1 MSTVS
6 ELKLINYILRSS
18 FRYEDDD
25 TAAFLTLSAA
35 PRASQYV

>member
-1 MSTVS
+1 MSIVS
-6 ELKLINYILRSS
+6 EHKLIDYIPMSP

>member
-1 MSTVS
+1 MSAVS
-6 ELKLINYILRSS
+6 EHKLMNYIPKSS

-35 PRASQYV
+35 PRALQYV